1 MVGDVIQSNW
11 RILAIYHYYKGHIL
25 TSNTYELYL
34 KKELK
39 RNRRKDKIKKIFRRK
54 ERVVII
60 NNYYRGR
67 F

>member
-11 RILAIYHYYKGHIL
+11 HVLAIYYYYKGQIL
-25 TSNTYELYL
+25 TSKTYKLYL

-54 ERVVII
+54 EKVLVI
-60 NNYYRGR
+60 NNYYYRR
-67 F
+67 